1 MSEPINAFVCKSPG
15 MVNGDITVVEI
26 TNAHGQHYFKATQ
39 PIGSLFGQEVHGCC
53 SGIGRTKEQALQRL
67 AEDKKK
73 LNESLW
79 I

>member
-1 MSEPINAFVCKSPG
+1 MSESINAFVCKSPG

-39 PIGSLFGQEVHGCC
+39 PIGSLFGHEVHGEL
-53 SGIGRTKEQALQRL
+53 SGLGHTREQALENMAKDRQNL
-67 AEDKKK
+67 Y
-73 LNESLW
+73 NSLW